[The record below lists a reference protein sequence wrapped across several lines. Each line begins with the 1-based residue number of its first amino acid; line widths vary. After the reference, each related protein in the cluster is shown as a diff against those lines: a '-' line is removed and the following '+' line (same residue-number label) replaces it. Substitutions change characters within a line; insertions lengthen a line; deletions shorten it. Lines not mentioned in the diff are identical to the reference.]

1 MLIALIC
8 LITGFFTGKRCLERV
23 KIIESIVL
31 MIKTIKTQI
40 EFSRLP
46 VLNLFEYLGE
56 CKDFSKLT
64 FLSDTVQLMKKGED
78 FITSWNKAV
87 TVFSESTSLDSDEI
101 TLLRSFANGLGNSDL
116 SGQMSNCDTYINLF
130 ELKLGTLKAKSEST
144 VKICNSLGFMSA
156 ALVIIVF
163 Y

>member
-1 MLIALIC
+1 MVALIC
-8 LITGFFTGKRCLERV
+8 LITGYFTGKRCLERV
-23 KIIESIVL
+23 KLIESIIL

-46 VLNLFEYLGE
+46 VLSLLEYLGKS
-56 CKDFSKLT
+56 KDFSKLT
-64 FLSDTVQLMKKGED
+64 FINDTAEKIKNGED
-78 FITSWNKAV
+78 FITAWNKAV
-87 TVFSESTSLDSDEI
+87 TSFSKGISLDGDEI
-101 TLLRSFANGLGNSDL
+101 SLLRSFANGLGSSDL

-144 VKICNSLGFMSA
+144 VKICNSLGLMSA

>member
-1 MLIALIC
+1 M
-8 LITGFFTGKRCLERV
+8 
-23 KIIESIVL
+23 
-31 MIKTIKTQI
+31 MKTIKTQI

-46 VLNLFEYLGE
+46 VLSLLEYLGS
-56 CKDFSKLT
+56 CKDFSRLT
-64 FLSDTVQLMKKGED
+64 FINDTVQGIKNGEN
-78 FITSWNKAV
+78 FITSWNRAV
-87 TVFSESTSLDSDEI
+87 NSFSQSAGLDGDE
-101 TLLRSFANGLGNSDL
+101 TGLLRSFANGLGSSDL

-144 VKICNSLGFMSA
+144 VKICNSLGLMSA

>member
-1 MLIALIC
+1 MKL
-8 LITGFFTGKRCLERV
+8 T
-23 KIIESIVL
+23 ESIIL
-31 MIKTIKTQI
+31 MIKALKTQI

-46 VLNLFEYLGE
+46 VLSLLEYLSE
-56 CKDFSKLT
+56 CGDFSKLT
-64 FLSDTVQLMKKGED
+64 FLNDTARLMKNGED
-78 FITSWNKAV
+78 FISAWDRALV
-87 TVFSESTSLDSDEI
+87 SFSEGSSLDSDEI
-101 TLLRSFANGLGNSDL
+101 GLLRSFANGLGSSDL

-130 ELKLGTLKAKSEST
+130 ELKLGTLKLKSEGT